1 MMSKIR
7 FFIITLLFL
16 PLMAAAQEMDTRAN
30 GYSVRYEKEHLF
42 LQKDSGF
49 NVVDYDIQ
57 WPEIVNFDS
66 VTSLKRFI
74 SDMLLGNATSS
85 IDSLLM
91 SIGGIYGKP
100 VTGPFKEIPDDN
112 RFCYITLSAKVVS
125 YEPGRWI
132 AYMLESKV
140 EPQKLSAFKPKSENR
155 AIVYDLTRNQVM
167 LADDMLRSVVKDMAA
182 SQDFYNQLFASLSD
196 EMYDNLLSSEIKGV
210 WIDNGQVYF
219 LMDAISADGEKST
232 YTVFMPYEDCRN
244 VLTRNVRNMVE
255 KDLKRSQPKFIS
267 LPQSWKGDPVYNKVE
282 QMPEMKGGQEGLR
295 NYLAHVGNPNFR
307 LSKPMRVYLSFV
319 VDKTGKV
326 QDVSVVS
333 PASPMLDE
341 HAVSVIKGL
350 PTFTPGRHN
359 GQPVCVRL
367 YFPVNYK
374 P

>member
-1 MMSKIR
+1 MKSKIR
-7 FFIITLLFL
+7 FFIIALLFL
-16 PLMAAAQEMDTRAN
+16 PLMVAAQEMDTRAN

-66 VTSLKRFI
+66 VTSLKMYVGNMI
-74 SDMLLGNATSS
+74 LGNATSS
-85 IDSLLM
+85 VDSLLM
-91 SIGGIYGKP
+91 SIGDIYGTP
-100 VTGPFKEIPDDN
+100 VTGPFKEIPDDH
-112 RFCYITLSAKVVS
+112 RFCYITLSAKVLS

-140 EPQKLSAFKPKSENR
+140 EPQKLSAYKHKNESR
-155 AIVYDLTRNQVM
+155 AIVYDLTRNRVM
-167 LADDMLRSVVKDMAA
+167 LADDMLRGIVKDMAA

-210 WIDNGQVYF
+210 WIGNGEVGF
-219 LMDAISADGEKST
+219 LMNAISADGEIVT
-232 YTVFMPYEDCRN
+232 YTVSMPYEDCRN
-244 VLTRNVRNMVE
+244 VLTKNVRNMVE
-255 KDLKRSQPKFIS
+255 RELKPSQPKLIS
-267 LPQSWKGDPVYNKVE
+267 LPRAWKGDTVYTKVE
-282 QMPEMKGGQEGLR
+282 QMPEVKGGQDALR
-295 NYLAHVGNPNFR
+295 NYLAHVGKPDFR

-350 PTFTPGRHN
+350 PTYTPGCQN

>member
-1 MMSKIR
+1 MMSKFR

-66 VTSLKRFI
+66 VTSLKRYVGNMI
-74 SDMLLGNATSS
+74 LDNATSS
-85 IDSLLM
+85 VDSLLM
-91 SIGGIYGKP
+91 SVDGIYGKP
-100 VTGPFKEIPDDN
+100 VTGLFKEIPDDN
-112 RFCYITLSAKVVS
+112 RFCYITLSAKVLS

-140 EPQKLSAFKPKSENR
+140 EPQKLSAFKPKSESR
-155 AIVYDLTRNQVM
+155 AIVYDLARNQVM

-182 SQDFYNQLFASLSD
+182 SQEFYNRLFASLSD

-210 WIDNGQVYF
+210 WIGGGQVYF
-219 LMDAISADGEKST
+219 LLDAISVYGEKAT
-232 YTVFMPYEDCRN
+232 YTVSMPYEDCRN
-244 VLTRNVRNMVE
+244 VLTKNVRNMVE
-255 KDLKRSQPKFIS
+255 KELKPSQPKLIS
-267 LPQSWKGDPVYNKVE
+267 LPRAWKGDTVYTKVE
-282 QMPEMKGGQEGLR
+282 QMPEMEGGRKSLR
-295 NYLAHVGNPNFR
+295 NYLTHVGNPDFR

-319 VDKTGKV
+319 VDKTGNV

-350 PTFTPGRHN
+350 PAFTPGRQN